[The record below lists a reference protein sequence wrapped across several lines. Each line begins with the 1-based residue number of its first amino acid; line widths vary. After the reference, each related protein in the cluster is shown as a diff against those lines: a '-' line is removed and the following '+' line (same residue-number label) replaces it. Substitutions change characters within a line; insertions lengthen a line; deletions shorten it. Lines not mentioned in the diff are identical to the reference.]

1 MDTRGTCD
9 ICNCNNIGCNA
20 LHPQMCELWHI
31 NIKFAAM
38 NDSDTLPDGAAI
50 SDFALTLV
58 HEIRNPLTNIDLS
71 LQMLSQEIQD
81 SDLRVYLDIIKRSSD
96 RIGKILKDLV
106 SHQKLNNAAG
116 ADHSLHSIL
125 DEVILLATDR
135 IALKKVKVTRDYD
148 SRDCVMMI
156 NAQKIKIALTNIVVN
171 AIEAMDP
178 REGELKLVT
187 RSTDATHLIRI
198 EDNGCG
204 INDAGM
210 KNLFKKG
217 FSDKPGGIGI
227 GLFSTLKILKSS
239 NVDID
244 VQSQAGSGTCFILT
258 FNKGVKPDKSTAT

>member
-1 MDTRGTCD
+1 
-9 ICNCNNIGCNA
+9 
-20 LHPQMCELWHI
+20 MCELWHI
-31 NIKFAAM
+31 NIKLSAM
-38 NDSDTLPDGAAI
+38 NDPDTLTDDAEI

-81 SDLRVYLDIIKRSSD
+81 NDLRGYLDIIKRSSD
-96 RIGKILKDLV
+96 RIAKILRDVV
-106 SHQKLNNAAG
+106 SHQKLNNTCG
-116 ADHSLHSIL
+116 ADHSLHTIL
-125 DEVILLATDR
+125 DEVLLLATDR
-135 IALKKVKVTRDYD
+135 ITLKKVKVTRDYD
-148 SRDCVMMI
+148 TEDCVMTI
-156 NAQKIKIALTNIVVN
+156 NAQKIRIALTNIVVN

-178 REGELKLVT
+178 QQGELKLVT
-187 RSTDATHLIRI
+187 RSTDVTHLIRI

-210 KNLFKKG
+210 KNLFKRG

-244 VQSQAGSGTCFILT
+244 VQSQAGSGTCFVLT
-258 FNKGVKPDKSTAT
+258 FNKDVKSGKSASTLP

>member
-1 MDTRGTCD
+1 M
-9 ICNCNNIGCNA
+9 NN
-20 LHPQMCELWHI
+20 PE
-31 NIKFAAM
+31 
-38 NDSDTLPDGAAI
+38 TLPDGDVI

-58 HEIRNPLTNIDLS
+58 HEIRSPLTNIDLS
-71 LQMLSQEIQD
+71 LQVLSQEITD
-81 SDLRVYLDIIKRSSD
+81 ESLRVYLDIIKRSSD
-96 RIGKILKDLV
+96 RIGKILKNLL
-106 SHQKLNNAAG
+106 SHQKLNENSG
-116 ADHSLHSIL
+116 ADHSLHTIL

-135 IALKKVKVTRDYD
+135 IVLKKVKVTRDYD
-148 SRDCVMMI
+148 SKDCVVAI

-178 REGELKLVT
+178 RQGELKLVT

-210 KNLFKKG
+210 KNLFKRG

-239 NVDID
+239 NVGID

-258 FNKGVKPDKSTAT
+258 FNKSTTPDKLIPMSL

>member
-1 MDTRGTCD
+1 MY
-9 ICNCNNIGCNA
+9 
-20 LHPQMCELWHI
+20 ELWHI
-31 NIKFAAM
+31 NIKLSAM
-38 NDSDTLPDGAAI
+38 NDPDTLPDGAGI

-81 SDLRVYLDIIKRSSD
+81 GDLRAYLDIIKRSSD

-106 SHQKLNNAAG
+106 GHQKLNNSCG
-116 ADHSLHSIL
+116 ADHSLHTIL

-148 SRDCVMMI
+148 SKDCVMTI
-156 NAQKIKIALTNIVVN
+156 NAQKIRIALTNIVVN

-178 REGELKLVT
+178 RQGELKLVT

-244 VQSQAGSGTCFILT
+244 VESQAGSGTCFILT
-258 FNKGVKPDKSTAT
+258 FNKGVKPDKSTPTLL